1 MVIGIV
7 LRGIIQQYLVA
18 GTLFP
23 LTQSSLQSHPDGF
36 TAQLTP
42 DGSHL
47 DSRYYPYDLMN
58 TRLAPGVRKLPSAL
72 NLQILQTIWQG
83 QGRQVGQAEILQ
95 SPLRATPLI
104 GISNGDFSQPAAPDW
119 DARGSAQLKWSY
131 SFFNV

>member
-1 MVIGIV
+1 MGHLAGMISGNPNFD
-7 LRGIIQQYLVA
+7 QYVETIN
-18 GTLFP
+18 GSPVFVG
-23 LTQSSLQSHPDGF
+23 DGF
-36 TAQLTP
+36 SVNLTP